1 MCRQGRVS
9 NDGHV
14 QQRSLL
20 TYADFTRRAELK
32 ARVTKTL
39 KEAIPID
46 ATTVAAH
53 ARHLTLVFVY
63 TQHITVA
70 NGS

>member
-1 MCRQGRVS
+1 M
-9 NDGHV
+9 
-14 QQRSLL
+14 LL

-63 TQHITVA
+63 TQHITVT